1 MNPADLAD
9 MLDTMARALR
19 VLPVGAGPAMPA
31 QQKHTLGEWLDV
43 HEQTLRRHGYKAQT
57 LRNRHAT
64 IGHLRRLWGGR
75 DIAPIKPREVDCA
88 LLAGQR
94 TAYDRG
100 TNGNA

>member
-9 MLDTMARALR
+9 MLDTMAKALR
-19 VLPVGAGPAMPA
+19 VLPVGTGPAMPA

-64 IGHLRRLWGGR
+64 IGHFLS
-75 DIAPIKPREVDCA
+75 IK
-88 LLAGQR
+88 
-94 TAYDRG
+94 
-100 TNGNA
+100 